1 MINMYFKIENEIFNA
16 NNFQYYEYTDNILSL
31 YFNGTVAI
39 KIKQNQFEFENFL
52 ELLEVDKNNILFE
65 NLGINT
71 NNISGISKNE
81 DNILIYFVDGSA
93 KQINLKFSEIENKLL
108 GE

>member
-1 MINMYFKIENEIFNA
+1 MYFKIENEIFNA

-52 ELLEVDKNNILFE
+52 ELLKEDKNNILFE